1 MLKSFDLNQLSQKK
15 AYPMKRI
22 YLLGLIVLLTSI
34 LFFPNVLAQD
44 YTKWRLPEGAKA
56 RYGKGWINDIEFSPS
71 GDLISVATTIGVWT
85 YDVHTGKEVNL
96 FTGNMGGANA
106 ISYTSDGTILA
117 AAHWDRTVGL
127 WDVNSDLPTTPRFTF
142 PSHPGPIYAVAISPN
157 NRIVASGGAD
167 RRGRGNAESNGLIK
181 MWDLQTK
188 ELLPI
193 LPYNS
198 PVSTLAFSPNSRWIA
213 GGSGDGTIRVWDAGT
228 GDLIHEFNDHTKS
241 VWQVDFSPDSKWLLS
256 VSLDGT
262 GFLKN
267 LVHSGE
273 RSIPLEENG
282 TVSIYAASFSPD
294 EEDARYTFA
303 TGSGNKR
310 IQLWKMHTNNSSKLS
325 LDNFSLK
332 GHNDSVWIL
341 AFSKDG
347 QNLASGSLDG
357 TVRLWDMALRRERI
371 KIAGHTGGIKALVY
385 TEDNRLLACGTGLDG
400 ILRLWD
406 AGTSGQLST
415 LLDHANLNKA
425 IALSNDGKTL
435 ASAGSEDDT
444 ILLSDVTQTFN
455 SNLEDSLIHSL
466 IGNQHG
472 ITALALSS
480 PVRDPRS
487 LSVPNRLVSGGKD
500 ARIHLLD
507 ITTQNELTTLR
518 GAESTITAL
527 TFDPTSTS
535 IFSGEDNG
543 TIRGWDPLTGIEQFN
558 FKSSFNAITALAFSP
573 NPRFLAVG
581 DEIGKIRLFDFAEGH
596 QKFILTQHTRKITA
610 LVFAKDDNTLYS
622 GSEDGTILLWDMNE
636 IPLNI
641 DEQNRAPQQDQTSTD
656 TDVEPHNTTPQ
667 QIAQSALASTV
678 ALTVLGAN
686 GKPSGYGSGF
696 FIHPGYIA
704 TNYHVIRQAT
714 RIDFKLVGKE
724 TTYRVKDIV
733 ATDPTH
739 DLALLRVS
747 STNIPVLSLAN
758 SDSVQPGETV
768 YIVGNPRGWE
778 GTISDGIV
786 SGIRGEGKNQWIQT
800 TAPIS
805 PGNSGG
811 AVLNSRGKVIGVAT
825 LSYEADYAQNLN
837 FAVPSNYL
845 KALLS
850 EVQ

>member
-1 MLKSFDLNQLSQKK
+1 MKK
-15 AYPMKRI
+15 I
-22 YLLGLIVLLTSI
+22 YLLGFTVLLTVI
-34 LFFPNVLAQD
+34 LFQSNIFAQD
-44 YTKWRLPEGAKA
+44 YTQWKLPEGAKA

-71 GDLISVATTIGVWT
+71 GNLISVATTIGIWT
-85 YDVHTGKEVNL
+85 YDVHTGNEVNL

-167 RRGRGNAESNGLIK
+167 RSSRGNAEPNGLIK

-198 PVSTLAFSPNSRWIA
+198 PVSTIAFSPNSRWIA

-228 GDLIHEFNDHTKS
+228 GDLIHEFNDHTAS
-241 VWQVDFSPDSKWLLS
+241 VWKVDFSPDSKWILS
-256 VSLDGT
+256 VSLDGR

-282 TVSIYAASFSPD
+282 TFSIYAASFSPD
-294 EEDARYTFA
+294 EEDDGYTFA
-303 TGSGNKR
+303 TGSENKR
-310 IQLWKMHTNNSSKLS
+310 IQLWKMPTNNSNTLS
-325 LDNFSLK
+325 LNNFFLN

-357 TVRLWDMALRRERI
+357 TVRLWDLDLRRERI
-371 KIAGHTGGIKALVY
+371 KIAGHTGGIKALAY

-415 LLDHANLNKA
+415 LLNHANLNKA
-425 IALSNDGKTL
+425 IAFSSDGKTL

-444 ILLSDVTQTFN
+444 ILLSNVTQTFN

-480 PVRDPRS
+480 PVRDPRLPS
-487 LSVPNRLVSGGKD
+487 IPNRLASGGKD

-507 ITTQNELTTLR
+507 ITTQSELKTLR

-527 TFDPTSTS
+527 TFDPTSTRL
-535 IFSGEDNG
+535 FSGEDNG
-543 TIRGWDPLTGIEQFN
+543 TVREWSALTGIERFK

-573 NPRFLAVG
+573 DPRFLAVG
-581 DEIGKIRLFDFAEGH
+581 DEMGKIRLFDFVEQR
-596 QKFILTQHTRKITA
+596 QKFIFTQHTRKITA
-610 LVFAKDDNTLYS
+610 LVFDEDSRTLFS
-622 GSEDGTILLWDMNE
+622 GSEDGTILRWDMNKA
-636 IPLNI
+636 PLNI
-641 DEQNRAPQQDQTSTD
+641 EEQNTAPQRDQINTET
-656 TDVEPHNTTPQ
+656 TREPQPPTAQTPQ
-667 QIAQSALASTV
+667 EIARRALASTV
-678 ALTVLGAN
+678 LVATQDAN
-686 GKPSGYGSGF
+686 GEPLKYGSGF
-696 FIHPGYIA
+696 FVRPGHIA
-704 TNYHVIRQAT
+704 TNHHVIERAT
-714 RIDFKLVGKE
+714 KIYFKLVGQE
-724 TTYRVKDIV
+724 TTYWIEDIV

-747 STNIPVLSLAN
+747 SVNIPVLSLAN
-758 SDSVQPGETV
+758 SDSVQIGENV
-768 YIVGNPRGWE
+768 YAVGNPRGWE
-778 GTISDGIV
+778 GTVSDGIV
-786 SGIRGEGKNQWIQT
+786 SSIRGEGNNQWIQI

-811 AVLNSRGKVIGVAT
+811 AVLNSRGEVIGVAT
-825 LSYEADYAQNLN
+825 LSYQADYAQNLN

-850 EVQ
+850 EVR

>member
-1 MLKSFDLNQLSQKK
+1 MKK
-15 AYPMKRI
+15 VYP
-22 YLLGLIVLLTSI
+22 LGFTVLLTAL
-34 LFFPNVLAQD
+34 LFQSNIFAQD
-44 YTKWRLPEGAKA
+44 YTQWRLPEGAKA

-117 AAHWDRTVGL
+117 AAHWNRTVGL

-167 RRGRGNAESNGLIK
+167 RSNRGNAEPNGLIK

-228 GDLIHEFNDHTKS
+228 GDLIHEFNDHTES
-241 VWQVDFSPDSKWLLS
+241 VWKVDFSPDSKWLLS
-256 VSLDGT
+256 VSLDGR

-273 RSIPLEENG
+273 KSIPLEENG
-282 TVSIYAASFSPD
+282 TFSIYAASFSPD
-294 EEDARYTFA
+294 EEDNGYTFA

-310 IQLWKMHTNNSSKLS
+310 IQLWKMQTNNDNQLS
-325 LDNFSLK
+325 PDNFSLT

-357 TVRLWDMALRRERI
+357 TVRLWDLDLRRERI
-371 KIAGHTGGIKALVY
+371 KIAGHTGGIKALAY

-425 IALSNDGKTL
+425 IAFSSDGKTL

-455 SNLEDSLIHSL
+455 SNLEDSPIHSL

-480 PVRDPRS
+480 PIRDPRS
-487 LSVPNRLVSGGKD
+487 PSVPNRLASGGKD

-507 ITTQNELTTLR
+507 VTTQSELTILR
-518 GAESTITAL
+518 GAESTITTL

-543 TIRGWDPLTGIEQFN
+543 TVREWNALTGIERFN
-558 FKSSFNAITALAFSP
+558 FKSSFSAITALALSP
-573 NPRFLAVG
+573 NSRFLAVG
-581 DEIGKIRLFDFAEGH
+581 DEIGKIRLFDFAE
-596 QKFILTQHTRKITA
+596 QRQTFILTQHTRKITA
-610 LVFAKDDNTLYS
+610 LVFAKDDNTLFS
-622 GSEDGTILLWDMNE
+622 GSEDGTILLWNMSE
-636 IPLNI
+636 VPLNI
-641 DEQNRAPQQDQTSTD
+641 EEQNGTSQQDET
-656 TDVEPHNTTPQ
+656 NTEINMEQRTTTQQTPQ
-667 QIAQSALASTV
+667 QIAQTALASTV
-678 ALTVLGAN
+678 ALTSLDAN
-686 GKPSGYGSGF
+686 GNRSGYGSGF
-696 FIHPGYIA
+696 FVRPGYIA
-704 TNYHVIRQAT
+704 TNHHVIQRAT
-714 RIDFKLVGKE
+714 RIYFKLVGEE
-724 TTYRVKDIV
+724 TTYWVEDIV

-747 STNIPVLSLAN
+747 SVNIPVLSLAN
-758 SDSVQPGETV
+758 SDSVQIGETV

-786 SGIRGEGKNQWIQT
+786 SSIRGEGNNRWIQT

-811 AVLNSRGKVIGVAT
+811 AVLNSRGEVIGVAT

-845 KALLS
+845 QTLLS
-850 EVQ
+850 EVR

>member
-1 MLKSFDLNQLSQKK
+1 MKK
-15 AYPMKRI
+15 VYP
-22 YLLGLIVLLTSI
+22 LGFTVLLTAL
-34 LFFPNVLAQD
+34 LFQSNIFAQD
-44 YTKWRLPEGAKA
+44 YTQWRLPEGAKA

-71 GDLISVATTIGVWT
+71 GALISVATTIGVWT
-85 YDVHTGKEVNL
+85 YDVHTGKKVNL

-117 AAHWDRTVGL
+117 AAHWNRTVGL

-167 RRGRGNAESNGLIK
+167 RSSRGNAEPNGLIK

-228 GDLIHEFNDHTKS
+228 GDLIHEFNDHTES
-241 VWQVDFSPDSKWLLS
+241 VWKVDFSPDSKWLLS
-256 VSLDGT
+256 VSLDGR

-273 RSIPLEENG
+273 KSIPLEENG
-282 TVSIYAASFSPD
+282 TFSIYAASFSPD
-294 EEDARYTFA
+294 EEDNGYTFA
-303 TGSGNKR
+303 TGSENKR
-310 IQLWKMHTNNSSKLS
+310 IQLWKMQTNNGNQLS
-325 LDNFSLK
+325 PDNFSLK

-357 TVRLWDMALRRERI
+357 TVRLWDLDLRRERI
-371 KIAGHTGGIKALVY
+371 KIAGHTGGIKALAY

-425 IALSNDGKTL
+425 IAFSSDGKTL
-435 ASAGSEDDT
+435 ASAGSEDAT

-455 SNLEDSLIHSL
+455 SNLEDSPIHSL

-480 PVRDPRS
+480 PVQDPRS
-487 LSVPNRLVSGGKD
+487 PSVPNRLASGGKD

-507 ITTQNELTTLR
+507 VTTQSELTILR
-518 GAESTITAL
+518 GAESTITTL

-543 TIRGWDPLTGIEQFN
+543 TVREWNALTGIERFN
-558 FKSSFNAITALAFSP
+558 FKSSFSSITALALSP
-573 NPRFLAVG
+573 NSRFLAVG
-581 DEIGKIRLFDFAEGH
+581 DEIGKIRLFDFAE
-596 QKFILTQHTRKITA
+596 QRQTFILTQHTRKITA
-610 LVFAKDDNTLYS
+610 LVFAKDDNTLFS
-622 GSEDGTILLWDMNE
+622 GSEDGTILLWDMSE
-636 IPLNI
+636 VPLNI
-641 DEQNRAPQQDQTSTD
+641 EEQNGTSQQDQT
-656 TDVEPHNTTPQ
+656 NTKINTEQRTTTPQTPQ
-667 QIAQSALASTV
+667 QIAQRALASTV
-678 ALTVLGAN
+678 ALTSLEAN
-686 GKPSGYGSGF
+686 GRPSGYGSGF
-696 FIHPGYIA
+696 FVRPGYIA
-704 TNYHVIRQAT
+704 TNHHVIERAT
-714 RIDFKLVGKE
+714 KIYFKLVGEE
-724 TTYRVKDIV
+724 TTYWVEDIV

-747 STNIPVLSLAN
+747 SVDIPVLSLAN
-758 SDSVQPGETV
+758 SDSVQIGETV

-786 SGIRGEGKNQWIQT
+786 SSIRGEGNNRWIQT

-811 AVLNSRGKVIGVAT
+811 AVLNSRGEVIGIAT

-845 KALLS
+845 KTLLS
-850 EVQ
+850 EVR

>member
-1 MLKSFDLNQLSQKK
+1 MKK
-15 AYPMKRI
+15 VYP
-22 YLLGLIVLLTSI
+22 LGFTVLLTAL
-34 LFFPNVLAQD
+34 LFQSNIFAQD
-44 YTKWRLPEGAKA
+44 YTQWRLPEGAKA

-71 GDLISVATTIGVWT
+71 GALISVATTIGVWT

-117 AAHWDRTVGL
+117 AAHWNRTVGL

-167 RRGRGNAESNGLIK
+167 RIGRGNAEPNGLIK

-228 GDLIHEFNDHTKS
+228 GDLIHEFNDHTES
-241 VWQVDFSPDSKWLLS
+241 VWKVDFSPDSKWILS
-256 VSLDGT
+256 VSLDGR

-282 TVSIYAASFSPD
+282 TFSIYAASFSPD
-294 EEDARYTFA
+294 EEDNGYTFA

-310 IQLWKMHTNNSSKLS
+310 IQLWKMQTNNGNQLS
-325 LDNFSLK
+325 PDNFSLQ

-357 TVRLWDMALRRERI
+357 TVRLWDLDLRRERI
-371 KIAGHTGGIKALVY
+371 KIAGHTGGIKALAY

-425 IALSNDGKTL
+425 IAFSSDGKTL

-455 SNLEDSLIHSL
+455 SNLEDSPIHSL

-487 LSVPNRLVSGGKD
+487 PSVPNRLASGGKD

-507 ITTQNELTTLR
+507 VTTQSELTILR
-518 GAESTITAL
+518 GAESTITTL

-543 TIRGWDPLTGIEQFN
+543 TVREWNALTGIERFN
-558 FKSSFNAITALAFSP
+558 FKSSFSAITALALSP
-573 NPRFLAVG
+573 NSRFLAVG
-581 DEIGKIRLFDFAEGH
+581 DEIGKIRLFDFAE
-596 QKFILTQHTRKITA
+596 QRQTFILTQHTRKITA
-610 LVFAKDDNTLYS
+610 LVFAKDDNTLFS
-622 GSEDGTILLWDMNE
+622 GSEDGTILLWDMSE
-636 IPLNI
+636 VPLNI
-641 DEQNRAPQQDQTSTD
+641 EEQNGASHQDQTNAET
-656 TDVEPHNTTPQ
+656 NTEQWTTTPQTPQ
-667 QIAQSALASTV
+667 QIAQTALASTV
-678 ALTVLGAN
+678 ALTSLDAN
-686 GKPSGYGSGF
+686 GNRSGYGSGF
-696 FIHPGYIA
+696 FIRPGYIA
-704 TNYHVIRQAT
+704 TNHHVIQRAT
-714 RIDFKLVGKE
+714 RIYFKLVGEE
-724 TTYRVKDIV
+724 TTYWVEDIV

-739 DLALLRVS
+739 DLALLRVLS
-747 STNIPVLSLAN
+747 VNIPVLSLAN
-758 SDSVQPGETV
+758 SDSVQIGETV

-786 SGIRGEGKNQWIQT
+786 SSIRGEGNNRWIQT

-811 AVLNSRGKVIGVAT
+811 AVLNSRGEVIGVAT

-850 EVQ
+850 EVP